1 MAAFKALLEEYTN
14 VDFAALES
22 KIKEADIII
31 TGEGKLDE
39 QTILGKVPI
48 GIAAISKKYH
58 KPVIAIAGAVTKG
71 ANICNEYGI
80 DAMFSIQQEIQPL
93 KLAMKSSRAKKD
105 IIFTIEQIFRL
116 ILLKK

>member
-1 MAAFKALLEEYTN
+1 MNAVLEPGMKIIFEET
-14 VDFAALES
+14 DLES

-39 QTILGKVPI
+39 QTIFGKVPI

-71 ANICNEYGI
+71 AGICNEYGI
-80 DAMFSIQQEIQPL
+80 DVMFSIQQEIQCIEE
-93 KLAMKSSRAKKD
+93 AMKPSRTKKD